1 MAGLLYA
8 RMSAILRAPR
18 WPLPRRVSQLAALV
32 ALVAFGAVT
41 ASVHLPV
48 AAQALA
54 TAPAAA
60 ATSAP
65 SAAALAAA
73 LRSGGYIVYFRHTAT
88 DFSQNDEKMRDFDD
102 CANQRNLTDAGR
114 EQAQKIGAVW
124 RTLNIPVGRVLA
136 SPYCRTREVAQ
147 LAFGRY
153 ERAMDVRGGPG
164 STGDPVR
171 YQPLSRLLA
180 TPPKPGTNDVI
191 SSHGNPFRALHP
203 GLPYLSEGEAA
214 VIRPLP
220 PDGHE
225 VLGRIAWDR
234 WPAP

>member
-1 MAGLLYA
+1 MGGLLYA
-8 RMSAILRAPR
+8 RMSAILRVPHWR
-18 WPLPRRVSQLAALV
+18 LPRRVARLAALA
-32 ALVAFGAVT
+32 AL
-41 ASVHLPV
+41 ASVSAWVQLPG
-48 AAQALA
+48 AAQ
-54 TAPAAA
+54 APAAA
-60 ATSAP
+60 AAAAP
-65 SAAALAAA
+65 NPAALAAA
-73 LRSGGYIVYFRHTAT
+73 IRSGGYIVYFRHTAT

-114 EQAQKIGAVW
+114 EQAKKIGAAW
-124 RTLNIPVGRVLA
+124 RRLNIPVGRVLA

-164 STGDPVR
+164 SAGDPVR
-171 YQPLSRLLA
+171 YQPLSQLLA

-203 GLPYLSEGEAA
+203 DLPYLSEGEAA

-220 PDGHE
+220 PGGHE
-225 VLGRIAWDR
+225 VLGRIAWDQ

>member
-1 MAGLLYA
+1 MGGLLYA
-8 RMSAILRAPR
+8 RMSAILRVPHWR
-18 WPLPRRVSQLAALV
+18 LPRRVARLAALA
-32 ALVAFGAVT
+32 AL
-41 ASVHLPV
+41 ASVSAWVQLPG
-48 AAQALA
+48 AAQ
-54 TAPAAA
+54 APAAA
-60 ATSAP
+60 AAAAP
-65 SAAALAAA
+65 NPAALAAA

-114 EQAQKIGAVW
+114 EQAKKIGAAW
-124 RTLNIPVGRVLA
+124 RRLNIPVGRVLA

-164 STGDPVR
+164 SAGDPVR
-171 YQPLSRLLA
+171 YQPLSQLLA

-203 GLPYLSEGEAA
+203 DLPYLSEGEAA

-220 PDGHE
+220 PGGHE
-225 VLGRIAWDR
+225 VLGRIAWDQ